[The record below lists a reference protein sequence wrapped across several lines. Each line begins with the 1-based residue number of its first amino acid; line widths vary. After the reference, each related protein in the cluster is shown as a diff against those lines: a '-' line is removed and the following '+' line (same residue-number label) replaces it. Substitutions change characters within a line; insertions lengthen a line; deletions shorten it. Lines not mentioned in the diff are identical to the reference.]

1 MDTAQLW
8 ELMKRHLPL
17 YHEQAIETVFSTSN
31 LPLSS
36 LFFGE
41 RRALAQ
47 HSLNVPV
54 RFVLL
59 PIEVKSS
66 EHGLDSVWAEKL
78 LLSLCHL
85 LLEKINLVSRNW
97 VYGLITFVI

>member
-1 MDTAQLW
+1 MDNTAQRW
-8 ELMKRHLPL
+8 QLMKRYLPL

-41 RRALAQ
+41 RRAFAQ
-47 HSLNVPV
+47 HSLNIAV

-59 PIEVKSS
+59 PVEDKSLKYR
-66 EHGLDSVWAEKL
+66 LDS
-78 LLSLCHL
+78 
-85 LLEKINLVSRNW
+85 NW
-97 VYGLITFVI
+97 